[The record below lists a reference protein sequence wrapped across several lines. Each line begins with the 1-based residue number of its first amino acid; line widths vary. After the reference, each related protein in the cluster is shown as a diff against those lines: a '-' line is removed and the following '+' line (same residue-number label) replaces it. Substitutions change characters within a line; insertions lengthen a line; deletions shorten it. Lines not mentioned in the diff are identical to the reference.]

1 MALTPLL
8 LLGFLCL
15 YARLRGCDVYQAL
28 LDGADK
34 GLRLTLELMPAL
46 VLLFALIHT
55 LRASGLG
62 EYLVDLAAAAR
73 LGIPRRRGC
82 CCCCA
87 RSPAAPPG
95 AAAEL
100 IARFGADSLIG
111 RCAAVMLG
119 SSETTFY
126 VVRSISPP
134 PVCAAAAGPSPRRSA
149 PIWPA
154 LSPRPGSAAFSGAET

>member
-1 MALTPLL
+1 MALLSLTPLL

-62 EYLVDLAAAAR
+62 EYLVDLAAPLLRR
-73 LGIPRRRGC
+73 LGEIRHRFFSGDDAFWGAADDEKRIAALRRGN
-82 CCCCA
+82 CA
-87 RSPAAPPG
+87 GVFSLDSRSGRVPLDAPDG
-95 AAAEL
+95 IYEEL
-100 IARFGADSLIG
+100 IAGGTVEVKDGTVFCPGRPLIF
-111 RCAAVMLG
+111 RLG
-119 SSETTFY
+119 
-126 VVRSISPP
+126 
-134 PVCAAAAGPSPRRSA
+134 
-149 PIWPA
+149 
-154 LSPRPGSAAFSGAET
+154 